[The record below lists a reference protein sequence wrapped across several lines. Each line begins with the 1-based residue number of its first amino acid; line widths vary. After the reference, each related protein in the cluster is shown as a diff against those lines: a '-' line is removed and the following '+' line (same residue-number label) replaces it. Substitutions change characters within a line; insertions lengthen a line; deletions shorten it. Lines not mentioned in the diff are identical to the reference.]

1 MVGMPSLG
9 DARIA
14 VMEYR
19 ALGPVRR
26 LVAPEF
32 LYELADRAA
41 PRLLGWHLESRVDGM
56 LSKLALTEVEAYRFD
71 DPASHSF
78 GGPRGRNVVMFDR
91 PGLLYVYRSYGLHWC
106 ANVVCGKVGEGSA
119 ILLRAGTVIAGE
131 ETMISRRGRSA
142 NLTTGPGNLCQALG
156 LTGLH
161 NKIDLFDPRSPVRL
175 LPGKPPSSIRIT
187 PRIGISKAIDKPWRF
202 LAVEPG

>member
-1 MVGMPSLG
+1 MTP
-9 DARIA
+9 R
-14 VMEYR
+14 
-19 ALGPVRR
+19 
-26 LVAPEF
+26 F
-32 LYELADRAA
+32 LFELADQAA
-41 PRLLGWHLESRVDGM
+41 PQLLGWHLESRVGGM
-56 LSKLALTEVEAYRFD
+56 LTSLALTEVEAYRFD

-106 ANVVCGKVGEGSA
+106 ANVVCGDVGEGSA
-119 ILLRAGTVIAGE
+119 ILLRAGTVIEGE
-131 ETMISRRGRSA
+131 EPMIKRRGRSA

-156 LTGLH
+156 IDEGHNGL
-161 NKIDLFDPRSPVRL
+161 DLFDTRSPLWL
-175 LPGKPPSSIRIT
+175 LPGTPPPSIRIT